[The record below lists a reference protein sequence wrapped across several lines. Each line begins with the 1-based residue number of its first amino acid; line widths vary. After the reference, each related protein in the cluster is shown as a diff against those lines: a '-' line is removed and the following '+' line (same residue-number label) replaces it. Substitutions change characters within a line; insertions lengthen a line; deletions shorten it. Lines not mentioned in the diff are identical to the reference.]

1 MQSKEKNMAKFN
13 KGEWSE
19 LLVFLSVLFEGKIHA
34 ADEDLNKIDE
44 IFYVVLKAIRNN
56 IEYVLEN
63 HNQLRIIN
71 TNDREFVVSTKEFE
85 DEIQVLY
92 NKIKNTKG
100 SSFEIP
106 EIQPLLEQ
114 LGIVS
119 IKANSTS
126 KGDLTIQIHDTFTG
140 FKPTIDFS
148 IKSYIG
154 NAPTLLN
161 ASGATVFTYLVNA
174 PYAENLI
181 DDTNK
186 IQGTSKIKDR
196 ISFLNSQGVELQF
209 SKSMDETFCYNLQ
222 MIDFRMPEIL
232 AGLVLIS
239 YFVKGKKMNDVV
251 DLFCEKF
258 KENKELIEHKV
269 KDLLVAIA
277 LGMVPKTKWL
287 GIDEANGGYVIV
299 KPNGDI
305 VCYHIYDRNRLRNY
319 LYKNTKFDSP
329 SSSRTG
335 AGLLIKEDDG
345 VKFRLTCQIRF

>member
-1 MQSKEKNMAKFN
+1 MTKFN

-63 HNQLRIIN
+63 HKRLRIIN
-71 TNDREFVVSTKEFE
+71 TDESQFVVSTEDFE
-85 DEIQVLY
+85 DEIQTLY
-92 NKIKNTKG
+92 DKIRNTKG

-114 LGIVS
+114 FRIIS
-119 IKANSTS
+119 IKANSNR

-174 PYAENLI
+174 PYAK
-181 DDTNK
+181 DTM
-186 IQGTSKIKDR
+186 R
-196 ISFLNSQGVELQF
+196 IN
-209 SKSMDETFCYNLQ
+209 
-222 MIDFRMPEIL
+222 P
-232 AGLVLIS
+232 LVV
-239 YFVKGKKMNDVV
+239 Y
-251 DLFCEKF
+251 
-258 KENKELIEHKV
+258 
-269 KDLLVAIA
+269 
-277 LGMVPKTKWL
+277 
-287 GIDEANGGYVIV
+287 
-299 KPNGDI
+299 
-305 VCYHIYDRNRLRNY
+305 
-319 LYKNTKFDSP
+319 
-329 SSSRTG
+329 
-335 AGLLIKEDDG
+335 
-345 VKFRLTCQIRF
+345 